1 MSMGG
6 EMRGGGGKGRVR
18 NREKVPSKIL
28 SARDRGVYISPP
40 PFFDSFLSILEL
52 QCHFLHTYK
61 TSFLYCIYNILAI
74 LIITYLD
81 I

>member
-1 MSMGG
+1 M
-6 EMRGGGGKGRVR
+6 R

-28 SARDRGVYISPP
+28 SARDRGAYIPP
-40 PFFDSFLSILEL
+40 PPNFSIRFC
-52 QCHFLHTYK
+52 QYWCCSVTFLHTYK
-61 TSFLYCIYNILAI
+61 TSFLYCIYNILAV